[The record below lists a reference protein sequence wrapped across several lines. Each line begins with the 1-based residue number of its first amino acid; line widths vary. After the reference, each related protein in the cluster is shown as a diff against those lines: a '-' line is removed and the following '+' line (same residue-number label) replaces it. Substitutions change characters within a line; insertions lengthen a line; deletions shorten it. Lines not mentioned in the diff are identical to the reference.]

1 MSDAMVWQVPPGASC
16 STVNCGKFSFVVT
29 NMPDGSLLVSG
40 PDFGAMF
47 MSGSDFAHSMEY
59 FGRIGSLPWDEG
71 GALTNPGRERSS
83 AIEIGA
89 SPFGDGR
96 DMGR

>member
-16 STVNCGKFSFVVT
+16 PTVNCGKFSFLVT

-47 MSGSDFAHSMEY
+47 MSGADFGASMAY
-59 FGRIGSLPWDEG
+59 FGRISSLPWNEG
-71 GALTNPGRERSS
+71 GALTNPGRDRSV
-83 AIEIGA
+83 AIDNEA
-89 SPFGDGR
+89 SPFADGR
-96 DMGR
+96 GLER